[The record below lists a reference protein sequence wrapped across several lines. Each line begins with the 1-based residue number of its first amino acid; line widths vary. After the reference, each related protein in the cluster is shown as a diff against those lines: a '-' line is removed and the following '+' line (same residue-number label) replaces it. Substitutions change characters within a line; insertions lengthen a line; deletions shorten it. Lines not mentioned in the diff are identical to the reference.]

1 MQSIARYLDAAAL
14 KPEMTTQEVLEAI
27 RLAIAYECKT
37 ICVRP
42 CDIDLAVKHCAGTN
56 TGVSCVLAFPHGTAS
71 ARVKLLEAE
80 DSARAG
86 VAEIDMVA
94 NYGLIRSGR
103 DAEAEQEIRAI
114 AALCHARGVGL
125 KVILETALLTPEEIR
140 RGVGL
145 AIAANADFVKTS
157 TGFAS
162 GGASEAAVALM
173 LEAGQGRI
181 AVKASG
187 GIRDAAQARRYVDL
201 GCSRLGVG
209 ASSVPA
215 LCGGKAVG
223 TGNSDY

>member
-1 MQSIARYLDAAAL
+1 MQPLARYLDAAAL

-27 RLAIAYECKT
+27 RVSVAYECKT

-42 CDIDLAVKHCAGTN
+42 CDIDLAVKYCAGTN

-71 ARVKLLEAE
+71 ARAKLLEAE

-86 VAEIDMVA
+86 VTEIDMVA
-94 NYGLIRSGR
+94 NYGFLRSGR
-103 DAEAEQEIRAI
+103 DAEVEQEIRAI
-114 AALCHARGVGL
+114 AALCHARSIGL

-140 RGVGL
+140 RGVNL
-145 AIAANADFVKTS
+145 AVAARADFVKTS

-173 LEAGQGRI
+173 LETSQGRI

-187 GIRDAAQARRYVDL
+187 GIRDAATAQRYVDM
-201 GCSRLGVG
+201 GCGRLGVN
-209 ASSVPA
+209 AASVPA
-215 LCGGKAVG
+215 LCGGGKAEG
-223 TGNSDY
+223 TGY